1 MADPREQFLER
12 FTRALFRTP
21 HSGFVLKGG
30 TALRALFGPDRLTQ
44 DIDLDFTGARRTANS
59 LHAGVRHAI
68 DAAARGLSLSGFT
81 VSEPGKN
88 EMSPRWKINFQT
100 AGGQRHHVEVE
111 VSRDPGRAPPG
122 HIVQRPF
129 TPHAA
134 AGIAR
139 FWVDVYD
146 EPTLAATKLAALLG
160 RETPRDVY
168 DLDLLMGVADTLS
181 PALVAWAVAR
191 AHLQGQ
197 DPVPVLR
204 AHLDGLSYARFE
216 SELEGALSPE
226 VRERIDEA
234 AWTAMKQ
241 KVGEYAERQLR
252 TLP

>member
-30 TALRALFGPDRLTQ
+30 TALRTLFGPDRLTK
-44 DIDLDFTGARRTANS
+44 DVDLDFTGAKRTANS
-59 LHAGVRHAI
+59 LHTGIRNAI
-68 DAAARGLSLSGFT
+68 DAAAHGLPLSGLT
-81 VSEPGKN
+81 VGEPGKN

-100 AGGQRHHVEVE
+100 ADGRRHHVEVE
-111 VSRDPGRAPPG
+111 VSRDPERTPPG
-122 HIVQRPF
+122 RIVQKTF
-129 TPHAA
+129 IPHAA

-139 FWVDVYD
+139 FWVDIYD

-191 AHLQGQ
+191 AHLEGQ
-197 DPVPVLR
+197 DPVQVLW

-216 SELEGALSPE
+216 SELEGALSPK

-234 AWTAMKQ
+234 AWTAMKL
-241 KVGEYAERQLR
+241 KVGVYAERQLR